1 MTESQQVLAR
11 RPRSRGWLWLL
22 VGVLAA
28 VGLGAAGVW
37 WFLGRSPAPPAPPEA
52 KGDRLDPGVVSAV
65 QVVRQRVLKDPRS
78 AQAWGDLGEVFLA
91 NELEDESLPCF
102 AEAERLDASNPRWP
116 YYQAGPLLNRG
127 ELETA
132 VPILSRAAERCP
144 FTPGEK
150 GEGGDEAAAIRLRLA
165 ETLLTLGRQDEAETQ
180 IQSVLD
186 RRPDDPRALFDLA
199 LLAVSREQW
208 EAARADLL
216 RCLGNPFTQQK
227 ARVQLAAVCG
237 RLNDVADADAYRVQ
251 ADHLPKDA
259 DWLDPFVAE
268 YLSHWSVNKR
278 DRYRVVEQY
287 EAAGRFAN
295 ALGVLRPMAAESP
308 DDSLVHLTLGQCLAQ
323 MGDYGAAE
331 IAFRRALALA
341 PGKVQAQY
349 YLGLNL
355 FKEGE
360 QLAGRG
366 DADRARAERLFQE
379 AASLARQALTTK
391 PDYGYAY
398 MVLGLSQKGR
408 GRRSEALS
416 ALRQAVQ
423 CNPEVAEFHLY
434 FGELLSDDG
443 QAAEARS
450 QLEEALRLAPPG
462 APWRQEAR
470 DRLK

>member
-22 VGVLAA
+22 VGALAA

-52 KGDRLDPGVVSAV
+52 KGDHLDPGVVSAV

-144 FTPGEK
+144 FTPEEK

-237 RLNDVADADAYRVQ
+237 RLNDAADADAYRVQ

-308 DDSLVHLTLGQCLAQ
+308 DDSLAHLTLGQCLAQ

-331 IAFRRALALA
+331 ISFRRGAG
-341 PGKVQAQY
+341 PGAGQGAGAILPGPEPVQ
-349 YLGLNL
+349 GRRTT
-355 FKEGE
+355 GR
-360 QLAGRG
+360 AGR
-366 DADRARAERLFQE
+366 RRPARAERLFQE

-408 GRRSEALS
+408 GRRAEALS

-443 QAAEARS
+443 HAAEARS

>member
-1 MTESQQVLAR
+1 MKGTTR
-11 RPRSRGWLWLL
+11 RRRSVSVWRRRCSPW
-22 VGVLAA
+22 
-28 VGLGAAGVW
+28 AGRTRPKPGSSPSW
-37 WFLGRSPAPPAPPEA
+37 TGGRTTRAPFSTWPSWPSPAN
-52 KGDRLDPGVVSAV
+52 S
-65 QVVRQRVLKDPRS
+65 
-78 AQAWGDLGEVFLA
+78 
-91 NELEDESLPCF
+91 
-102 AEAERLDASNPRWP
+102 
-116 YYQAGPLLNRG
+116 
-127 ELETA
+127 
-132 VPILSRAAERCP
+132 
-144 FTPGEK
+144 
-150 GEGGDEAAAIRLRLA
+150 
-165 ETLLTLGRQDEAETQ
+165 GR
-180 IQSVLD
+180 
-186 RRPDDPRALFDLA
+186 P
-199 LLAVSREQW
+199 
-208 EAARADLL
+208 RADLL
-216 RCLGNPFTQQK
+216 RCLGSPFTQQK

-237 RLNDVADADAYRVQ
+237 RLNDAADADAYRVQ

-295 ALGVLRPMAAESP
+295 AVAILRPMTADSP
-308 DDSLVHLTLGQCLAQ
+308 DDYLAHLTLGQCLAQ
-323 MGDYGAAE
+323 TGDYGAAE

-366 DADRARAERLFQE
+366 DADRARAEGLFRE
-379 AASLARQALTTK
+379 AASLAQQALTTK

-398 MVLGLSQKGR
+398 MVLGLSER
-408 GRRSEALS
+408 NLGRRAEALS

-423 CNPEVAEFHLY
+423 CNPEVAEFHFYL
-434 FGELLSDDG
+434 GEVLADDG
-443 QAAEARS
+443 QTAESRS
-450 QLEEALRLAPPG
+450 QLEDALRLAPPG